1 MIKASVLAV
10 LDALEDEI
18 HAMRESGE
26 TDLRTVLHFI
36 GNAKRLVN
44 ALEEK

>member
-1 MIKASVLAV
+1 MIKASVLAI

-18 HAMRESGE
+18 NGE
-26 TDLRTVLHFI
+26 TDLSKALQYI

>member
-1 MIKASVLAV
+1 MIKESVLAI
-10 LDALEDEI
+10 LDALEDEVKDG
-18 HAMRESGE
+18 ADSERV
-26 TDLRTVLHFI
+26 LRFI

>member
-1 MIKASVLAV
+1 MIKASVLAI
-10 LDALEDEI
+10 LNALEDEVKSE
-18 HAMRESGE
+18 ADSEKV
-26 TDLRTVLHFI
+26 LRFI

>member
-10 LDALEDEI
+10 LDALENEI
-18 HAMRESGE
+18 QAMRESGE
-26 TDLRTVLHFI
+26 TDLRTVLHYVD
-36 GNAKRLVN
+36 NAKRLVN